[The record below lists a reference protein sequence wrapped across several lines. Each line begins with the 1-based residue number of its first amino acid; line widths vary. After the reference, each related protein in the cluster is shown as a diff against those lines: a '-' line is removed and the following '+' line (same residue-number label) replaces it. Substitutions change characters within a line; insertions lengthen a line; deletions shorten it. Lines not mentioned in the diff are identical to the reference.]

1 LEHLLIWLREV
12 FSWLGRLP
20 TAECT
25 NHLIRLVG
33 DNCFCI
39 TVRKASIRM
48 NQPQRQFDVAQP
60 TRLAACPKQWT
71 KINLVDAK
79 LVYQHTSYSLSTVP
93 LQSEG
98 SSRFTLRCSILP
110 VIGGINLQLFNR
122 IVQHYSNDGWF
133 EVGALDIIYVPFV
146 TWIQELVGHC

>member
-1 LEHLLIWLREV
+1 MPCCKGIRILMGILWNGGNSEHLLIWLREV
-12 FSWLGRLP
+12 FSWLGTLP

-25 NHLIRLVG
+25 NHLICLVG
-33 DNCFCI
+33 GDCFCI
-39 TVRKASIRM
+39 TVHKASKRM

-79 LVYQHTSYSLSTVP
+79 LVYQHTSFSLSTVP

-98 SSRFTLRCSILP
+98 CSRFTLRCSI
-110 VIGGINLQLFNR
+110 IITRN
-122 IVQHYSNDGWF
+122 GWHKF
-133 EVGALDIIYVPFV
+133 ATI
-146 TWIQELVGHC
+146 